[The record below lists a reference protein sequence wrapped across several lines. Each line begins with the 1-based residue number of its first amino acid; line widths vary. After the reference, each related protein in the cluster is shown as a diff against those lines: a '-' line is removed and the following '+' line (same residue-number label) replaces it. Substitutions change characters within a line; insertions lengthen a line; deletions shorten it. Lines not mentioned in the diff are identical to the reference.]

1 MEVKKARK
9 TAGQVHVTAIARMQ
23 KTAPRSLLDEL
34 ETAIQSGS
42 SERRAEML
50 ARITDLFVD
59 NAPRVNDEQVGVFDD
74 VFEHLI
80 REIESE
86 AMLQLSDRIAAVDNA
101 PERLIRRLAHD
112 DAIEISGPVLA
123 RSDRIGED
131 ELVAIARTKSQ
142 AHLAAI
148 AGRAGLGEQVTDVL
162 VERGDVT
169 VARRVAANSGARIS
183 ELSLRSLVDRASD
196 DGDLAHAVARRREL
210 PPAMFRNLLAR
221 ATDAVRKRLVDT
233 ANPATAKVIN
243 KIIADISQKV
253 ESQTVSK
260 RDYNDAKIAVIGLQ
274 KQSGISPAAL
284 VQFAKAQRLEETVV
298 ALSLLTGVAIDVID
312 RFLDDPSDDP
322 ILILCKAMDLDW
334 NTTLPVLTV
343 RHGVVQLRES
353 RAEEANK
360 KYRKLSTYSA
370 QRVMRFWQQR
380 EKMAAAG

>member
-1 MEVKKARK
+1 MK
-9 TAGQVHVTAIARMQ
+9 

-34 ETAIQSGS
+34 EAAIQSGS
-42 SERRAEML
+42 SKRRAEML
-50 ARITDLFVD
+50 TRITDLFVD
-59 NAPRVNDEQVGVFDD
+59 NAPRVNDAQVGVFDD

-86 AMLQLSDRIAAVDNA
+86 AMLQLSERIARVENA

-123 RSDRIGED
+123 RSDRIRED
-131 ELVAIARTKSQ
+131 ELVEIARTKSQ

-148 AGRAGLGEQVTDVL
+148 AGRAALGEQITDVL

-169 VARRVAANSGARIS
+169 VARKVAANSGARIS
-183 ELSLRSLVDRASD
+183 ELSLRSLVDRAGD

-243 KIIADISQKV
+243 KIIAEISQKV

-260 RDYNDAKIAVIGLQ
+260 RNYHDAKAAVIDLQ
-274 KQSGISPAAL
+274 KQNGISPAVL

-298 ALSLLTGVAIDVID
+298 VLSLLTGVAIDVID

-370 QRVMRFWQQR
+370 QRVMRFWQAR
-380 EKMAAAG
+380 EKVAAAG

>member
-1 MEVKKARK
+1 ME
-9 TAGQVHVTAIARMQ
+9 

-34 ETAIQSGS
+34 ESAIQSGS
-42 SERRAEML
+42 SDRRAEML
-50 ARITDLFVD
+50 ARITDLFID

-74 VFEHLI
+74 LFEYLI

-86 AMLQLSDRIAAVDNA
+86 AMLQLSNRISAVDNA

-112 DAIEISGPVLA
+112 DAIEVSGPVLA
-123 RSDRIGED
+123 RSDRLGED
-131 ELVAIARTKSQ
+131 ELLAIARTRSQ

-148 AGRAGLGEQVTDVL
+148 AGRAALGEQVTDVL
-162 VERGDVT
+162 VERGDVA
-169 VARRVAANSGARIS
+169 VARKVAANSGARIS

-221 ATDAVRKRLVDT
+221 ATDAVRKRLIDT

-243 KIIADISQKV
+243 KIIAEISQKV

-260 RDYNDAKIAVIGLQ
+260 RDYDNAKSAVIELQ
-274 KQSGISPAAL
+274 KRNGISPAAL
-284 VQFAKAQRLEETVV
+284 VQFAKAQKLEETVV

-370 QRVMRFWQQR
+370 QRVMRSWQAR
-380 EKMAAAG
+380 EKVAAVG

>member
-1 MEVKKARK
+1 ME
-9 TAGQVHVTAIARMQ
+9 

-34 ETAIQSGS
+34 ESAIQSGS

-86 AMLQLSDRIAAVDNA
+86 AMLQLSERISAVDNA

-370 QRVMRFWQQR
+370 QRVMRFWQAR
-380 EKMAAAG
+380 EKVAVAG

>member
-1 MEVKKARK
+1 MGIKKARK
-9 TAGQVHVTAIARMQ
+9 TAGQVHVTAIARMK

-34 ETAIQSGS
+34 EAAIQSGS
-42 SERRAEML
+42 SKRRTEML
-50 ARITDLFVD
+50 TRITDLFVD
-59 NAPRVNDEQVGVFDD
+59 NAPRVNDAQVGVFDD

-86 AMLQLSDRIAAVDNA
+86 AMLQLSERIAPVENA

-131 ELVAIARTKSQ
+131 ELVEIARTKSQ

-148 AGRAGLGEQVTDVL
+148 AGRAALGEQITDVL

-169 VARRVAANSGARIS
+169 VARKVAANSGARIS
-183 ELSLRSLVDRASD
+183 ELSLRSLVDRAGD

-243 KIIADISQKV
+243 KIIAEISQKV

-260 RDYNDAKIAVIGLQ
+260 RNYHDAKAAVIDLQ
-274 KQSGISPAAL
+274 KQNGISPAVL

-298 ALSLLTGVAIDVID
+298 VLSLLTGVAIDVID

-370 QRVMRFWQQR
+370 QRVMRFWQAR
-380 EKMAAAG
+380 EKVAAAG

>member
-1 MEVKKARK
+1 ME
-9 TAGQVHVTAIARMQ
+9 

-34 ETAIQSGS
+34 EAAIQSGS
-42 SERRAEML
+42 SERRSEML
-50 ARITDLFVD
+50 GRITDLFID

-74 VFEHLI
+74 VFEYLI

-86 AMLQLSDRIAAVDNA
+86 AVLRLSDRISAVDNA

-123 RSDRIGED
+123 RSDRLGDD

-148 AGRAGLGEQVTDVL
+148 AGRRGLGEQVTDVL

-169 VARRVAANSGARIS
+169 VARKVAANSGARIS
-183 ELSLRSLVDRASD
+183 ELSLRSLVDRATD

-221 ATDAVRKRLVDT
+221 ATEAVRKRLIDT

-243 KIIADISQKV
+243 KILADISQKV
-253 ESQTVSK
+253 ESATVSK
-260 RDYNDAKIAVIGLQ
+260 RSYQNAKLAVIEMQ
-274 KQSGISPAAL
+274 KQSGLVPAAL
-284 VQFAKAQRLEETVV
+284 AQLAKAQKLEETVV

-322 ILILCKAMDLDW
+322 ILILCKAIDLDW
-334 NTTLPVLTV
+334 NTALPVLTV

-370 QRVMRFWQQR
+370 QRVMRFWQAR
-380 EKMAAAG
+380 EKVAAAG

>member
-1 MEVKKARK
+1 
-9 TAGQVHVTAIARMQ
+9 
-23 KTAPRSLLDEL
+23 
-34 ETAIQSGS
+34 
-42 SERRAEML
+42 
-50 ARITDLFVD
+50 
-59 NAPRVNDEQVGVFDD
+59 VNDEQVGVFDD
-74 VFEHLI
+74 VFEYLI

-86 AMLQLSDRIAAVDNA
+86 AVLRLSDRISAVDNA

-123 RSDRIGED
+123 RSDRLGDD

-148 AGRAGLGEQVTDVL
+148 AGRRGLGEQVTDVL

-169 VARRVAANSGARIS
+169 VARKVAANSGARIS
-183 ELSLRSLVDRASD
+183 ELSLRSLVDRATD

-221 ATDAVRKRLVDT
+221 ATEAVRKRLIDT

-243 KIIADISQKV
+243 KILADISQKV
-253 ESQTVSK
+253 ESATVSK
-260 RDYNDAKIAVIGLQ
+260 RSYQNAKLAVIEMQ
-274 KQSGISPAAL
+274 KQSGLVPAAL
-284 VQFAKAQRLEETVV
+284 AQLAKAQKLEETVV

-322 ILILCKAMDLDW
+322 ILILCKAIDLDW
-334 NTTLPVLTV
+334 NTALPVLTV
-343 RHGVVQLRES
+343 RHGIVQLRES

-370 QRVMRFWQQR
+370 QRVMRFWQAR
-380 EKMAAAG
+380 EKVAAVGSSDRRHPEERGEASVSKIAIEPAATVETSRRSAVMRLRTRGLRPAAGMRQV

>member
-1 MEVKKARK
+1 ME
-9 TAGQVHVTAIARMQ
+9 

-34 ETAIQSGS
+34 ESAIQSGS

-74 VFEHLI
+74 VFEYLI

-86 AMLQLSDRIAAVDNA
+86 AMLQLSNRISAVDNA

-112 DAIEISGPVLA
+112 DAIEVSGPVLA
-123 RSDRIGED
+123 RSDRLGED
-131 ELVAIARTKSQ
+131 ELLAIARTRSQ

-148 AGRAGLGEQVTDVL
+148 AGRAALGEQVTDVL
-162 VERGDVT
+162 VERGDVA
-169 VARRVAANSGARIS
+169 VARKVAANSGARIS
-183 ELSLRSLVDRASD
+183 ELSLRSLVDRASG

-221 ATDAVRKRLVDT
+221 ATDAVRKRLIDT

-243 KIIADISQKV
+243 KIIAEISQKV

-260 RDYNDAKIAVIGLQ
+260 RDYQNGKLAVIELQ
-274 KQSGISPAAL
+274 KQSGISPAAM
-284 VQFAKAQRLEETVV
+284 VQFAKAQKLEETVV
-298 ALSLLTGVAIDVID
+298 ALSLLTGVSIDVID
-312 RFLDDPSDDP
+312 RSLDDPSDDP

-370 QRVMRFWQQR
+370 QRVMRFWQAR
-380 EKMAAAG
+380 EKVAAVG

>member
-1 MEVKKARK
+1 ME
-9 TAGQVHVTAIARMQ
+9 

-34 ETAIQSGS
+34 ESAIQSGS
-42 SERRAEML
+42 SDRRAEML

-74 VFEHLI
+74 VFEYLI

-86 AMLQLSDRIAAVDNA
+86 AMLQLSNRISAVDNA

-112 DAIEISGPVLA
+112 DAIEVSGPVLA
-123 RSDRIGED
+123 RSDRLGED
-131 ELVAIARTKSQ
+131 ELLAIARTRSQ

-148 AGRAGLGEQVTDVL
+148 AGRAALGEQVTDVL
-162 VERGDVT
+162 VERGDVA
-169 VARRVAANSGARIS
+169 VARKVAANSGARIS

-221 ATDAVRKRLVDT
+221 ATDAVRKRLIDT

-243 KIIADISQKV
+243 KIIAEISQKV

-260 RDYNDAKIAVIGLQ
+260 RDYQNGKLAVIELQ
-274 KQSGISPAAL
+274 KQSGISPAAM
-284 VQFAKAQRLEETVV
+284 VQFAKAQKLEETVV
-298 ALSLLTGVAIDVID
+298 ALSLLTGVSIDVID

-370 QRVMRFWQQR
+370 QRVMRFWQAR
-380 EKMAAAG
+380 EKVAAVG